1 MKPPADQSVRDRV
14 VTDFDT
20 TFLLEAGAGTGKTTV
35 LIGRIVALIKS
46 GRATID
52 RLAAITFTDP
62 AAGEL
67 KLRLRDE
74 LEAAAAKQDGKD
86 TKQAREEHERLKAAA
101 ASLDRAMVSTIHSF
115 ALAILK
121 ERPFEAG
128 LDPEFRVAADVRG
141 QRSFDEAW
149 ADWIDARLTTGDPAF
164 LDAFHLGTSLD
175 DLREAARSVVA
186 ERDVLGK
193 KGPEG
198 TQQDPHKLRARLTE
212 SARRLS
218 QLESHCIDENDGA
231 FANIQATKGAADRA
245 RRAEGAALRSLLL
258 SMKITW
264 NKGAQKGWNDKEA
277 LKAVKDELKA
287 LRDEKEAFEIA
298 AQQQVALNLR
308 NRLADFL
315 DFFTER
321 QRRDA
326 LVDFQGLLLEARNVL
341 ANDTAVRRYFQA
353 RFDALL
359 IDEFQD
365 TDPLQVEIAFFLAE
379 DPETEP
385 ASSWTEATPKPGKLF
400 LVGDPKQSIYRFRR
414 ADLGIYQ
421 RAKDCIQKT
430 GGEVLRLTSNFR
442 TVPSILSFVNA
453 RFDRIFRTDEANDPE
468 PTHLRPERS
477 EVAPDGA
484 RVISLP
490 VPRELID
497 KEEKPDSVDTV
508 RPLLAAAIAGFVHEI
523 TETRPWSVRDGDRIR
538 PARPGDIGLLVRN
551 LTGVEHLETALRARK
566 IGYRLVGG
574 KAYHQ
579 RGEVAALRAV
589 LTAIDNAAHR
599 LALVQALRSPFFGL
613 SDHDLAAFV
622 ARGGTLNFNAPL
634 PEKTQDGPVAQALEI
649 LKKLHRARR
658 IEPPSAVVR
667 ALFEATRALPGFLL
681 GKDGIQA
688 VANVWKIAELAQSYE
703 AAGPATLRGF
713 VRFLEDQQKDA
724 REEGDSPVG
733 DEAGQNVEI
742 LTVHKAKGL
751 EYPIVVLADILATT
765 KVKDKTFIDHGTGEG
780 WLKIGRLEPPGF
792 ADQKAVERT
801 KAEAEERRL
810 LYVALTRA
818 RDHLILPTLPL
829 DHDKTWK
836 SSWALPALIAVL
848 APDPKDVTLHDT
860 TSYFPPPSADP
871 TPRPADALEGTD
883 PELKQARESQDQWTA
898 TRTRRRE
905 QAKEKDREAGATA
918 VTEAAKQKQEAPD
931 PKAAAFGKLVHAIL
945 AKTDLDGKGTSQ
957 LASALAQ
964 DYDLDQETAN
974 KASSL
979 VLTTLKQ
986 PIFDRIRG
994 AKRVLRETPITAS
1007 LDGER
1012 VVGQIDLA
1020 FQEADSWTVI
1030 EYKTGQAGQKPSAQA
1045 QLLLYGRAL
1054 QAATSAKVTVQQVV
1068 VE

>member
-1 MKPPADQSVRDRV
+1 MKPPADQSTRDRV

-35 LIGRIVALIKS
+35 LIGRIVALIKA

-52 RLAAITFTDP
+52 RLAAITFTDK

-74 LEAAAAKQDGKD
+74 LEAAAGKPQDKD
-86 TKQAREEHERLKAAA
+86 TRKSREERDRLKAAA
-101 ASLDRAMVSTIHSF
+101 ASLDRAMVTTIHSF

-149 ADWIDARLTTGDPAF
+149 ADWIDARLTAGDPAF
-164 LDAFHLGTSLD
+164 LDAFLLGTSLD

-186 ERDVLGK
+186 ERDVLGR
-193 KGPEG
+193 KGAEG
-198 TQQDPHKLRARLTE
+198 TQQDPHKLRVRLTE

-258 SMKITW
+258 SMKINP
-264 NKGAQKGWNDKEA
+264 NKGNQQGWNDKA
-277 LKAVKDELKA
+277 VLKAVKDELKA
-287 LRDEKEAFEIA
+287 LRDDKDAFEIA

-315 DFFTER
+315 DFFAER

-341 ANDTAVRRYFQA
+341 ANDLAVRRYFQN

-365 TDPLQVEIAFFLAE
+365 TDPLQVELAFFLAE
-379 DPETEP
+379 DPENEP
-385 ASSWTEATPKPGKLF
+385 ANKWTEVRPKPGKLF

-421 RAKDCIQKT
+421 RAKACIEQT

-453 RFDRIFRTDEANDPE
+453 RFERIFRTDAANDPE
-468 PTHLRPERS
+468 PTHLRAERP
-477 EVAPDGA
+477 EVAQDGA
-484 RVISLP
+484 RVIALP
-490 VPRELID
+490 VPQELLE
-497 KEEKPDSVDTV
+497 KEEKPDSVDVV
-508 RPLLAAAIAGFVHEI
+508 RPLLAAALAGFVHEI
-523 TETRPWSVRDGDRIR
+523 TEARPWSIRDGDRIR

-551 LTGVEHLETALRARK
+551 LTGIEHLETALRARK

-579 RGEVAALRAV
+579 RGEVGALRAV
-589 LTAIDNAAHR
+589 LLAIDNAAHR

-622 ARGGTLNFNAPL
+622 ARGGTLNFNAPI
-634 PEKTQDGPVAQALEI
+634 PESAQDGPVAQALEI

-658 IEPPSAVVR
+658 IQPPSAVVR

-681 GKDGIQA
+681 GRDGVQA

-751 EYPIVVLADILATT
+751 EYPIVVLADILAGL
-765 KVKDKTFIDHGTGEG
+765 KLRDKTLIDHGTGEG

-792 ADQKAVERT
+792 AEQKEIEKTRAQ
-801 KAEAEERRL
+801 AEERRL

-818 RDHLILPTLPL
+818 RDHLIIPTLPA
-829 DHDKTWK
+829 DRDKTWK
-836 SSWALPALIAVL
+836 SSWASHALTALL
-848 APDPKDVTLHDT
+848 ASDAKDVTRHDA
-860 TSYFPPPSADP
+860 SPYFPPPNPDP
-871 TPRPADALEGTD
+871 SPRPADALQGNE
-883 PELKQARESQDQWTA
+883 PELKQAREDQDRWTA
-898 TRTRRRE
+898 ARTHRRQ
-905 QAKEKDREAGATA
+905 QAKEKEETARA
-918 VTEAAKQKQEAPD
+918 VTEVAKDKPATEPD
-931 PKAAAFGKLVHAIL
+931 PKAAAFGKLVHALL
-945 AKTDLDGKGTSQ
+945 AKTTFDGRGLTQ
-957 LASALAQ
+957 LATALAQ
-964 DYDLDQETAN
+964 DYDLDQESAS
-974 KASSL
+974 KAAIL
-979 VLTTLKQ
+979 VTTTLKQ
-986 PIFDRIRG
+986 PIFDRIRN
-994 AKRVLRETPITAS
+994 ATRVLRETPITATV
-1007 LDGER
+1007 DGEQLT
-1012 VVGQIDLA
+1012 GQIDLA
-1020 FQEADSWTVI
+1020 FQEADTWTVV
-1030 EYKTGQAGQKPSAQA
+1030 EYKTGQAAQKPSAQA

-1068 VE
+1068 VG